1 MLCNKLYSVTAVY
14 LAKQVSSDMYFCV
27 AFWIYVLV
35 SLVSEF
41 SVHKRVT
48 KNFFF
53 RGCTWDIKSWKGLA
67 FQIFLE

>member
-14 LAKQVSSDMYFCV
+14 LAKQVSSDMYLCV

-48 KNFFF
+48 KNGNNMIF
-53 RGCTWDIKSWKGLA
+53 
-67 FQIFLE
+67 FLEGVLGT